1 MTNLFKT
8 KLKKNNQKNIDH
20 IYKNIL
26 KENKKFKKNNNLI
39 VIKEKNTF
47 IITRKSNV
55 YIDKQNIYILE
66 GIPTY
71 ESKKVNIKF
80 FIQNKN
86 SLNNLYDKKIYGSWK
101 FTLVSKK
108 NGCISI
114 FQNILSHK
122 PSYYFNNQNLFIYS
136 SDLRSIKNSGLVNI
150 KVNNKFKFLY
160 IYNNYKS
167 VYGRGISPLNKI
179 SQLKFN
185 ENLILKK
192 KLKIYKIK
200 KNYRNIYDFTNKENK
215 NKLDIFQN
223 IEKQIIYSSAIP
235 NENNCISMSGGT
247 HNTCFPLKKIISKKI
262 K

>member
-1 MTNLFKT
+1 MC
-8 KLKKNNQKNIDH
+8 
-20 IYKNIL
+20 
-26 KENKKFKKNNNLI
+26 
-39 VIKEKNTF
+39 
-47 IITRKSNV
+47 
-55 YIDKQNIYILE
+55 
-66 GIPTY
+66 
-71 ESKKVNIKF
+71 
-80 FIQNKN
+80 
-86 SLNNLYDKKIYGSWK
+86 WK
-101 FTLVSKK
+101 FTSKQKMDVSQFFKYT
-108 NGCISI
+108 IS
-114 FQNILSHK
+114 K

-160 IYNNYKS
+160 VYNNYKS

-223 IEKQIIYSSAIP
+223 IEKQIIYSSAP
-235 NENNCISMSGGT
+235 FQNENNCISMSGGLDSAILAF
-247 HNTCFPLKKIISKKI
+247 HLKKLFQKN
-262 K
+262 